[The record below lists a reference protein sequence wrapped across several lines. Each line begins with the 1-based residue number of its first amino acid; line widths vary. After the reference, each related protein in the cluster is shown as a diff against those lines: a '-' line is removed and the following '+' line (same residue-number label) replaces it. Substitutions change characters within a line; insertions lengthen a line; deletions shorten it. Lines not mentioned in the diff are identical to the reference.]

1 MAQGH
6 GIIINMSS
14 LAPFVFEFNP
24 ESMETTKKINYSI
37 APNIGG
43 AYKKRYFSGF
53 ESKEASFK
61 LVCLDMTSPLGVM
74 EEIAYFEQLREPDQG
89 LSLSMSLYGN
99 QNFPP
104 PRVLFQWGVSF
115 VPLVWDVL
123 DIGIST
129 THHKSDAIGGLF
141 GIPKR
146 CEISITLGLVE
157 DHPLNKA
164 NEMAKKAA
172 IYAASAKSILREKR
186 YKDDQGR
193 KERSGNYGLSKIPGV
208 NRIQ

>member
-14 LAPFVFEFNP
+14 LAPFIFEFNP
-24 ESMETTKKINYSI
+24 EIMETTKKINYSI

-43 AYKKRYFSGF
+43 AFKKRFFSGF
-53 ESKEASFK
+53 ESKEASFE
-61 LVCLDMTSPLGVM
+61 LVCLDTKSPLGVM
-74 EEIAYFEQLREPDQG
+74 EEIAFFEQLREPDQG
-89 LSLSMSLYGN
+89 FLFGTSLYGN

-123 DIGIST
+123 DIGIMTS
-129 THHKSDAIGGLF
+129 HSKSDAIGGVI

-146 CEISITLGLVE
+146 AVIKIALGLVE
-157 DHPLNKA
+157 DHPLNQA
-164 NEMAKKAA
+164 NEIAKKAA
-172 IYAASAKSILREKR
+172 VYAAVAKSALSEKR
-186 YKDDQGR
+186 YKDKQGR
-193 KERSGNYGLSKIPGV
+193 KEKSDGYGLNKIPGL